1 MVSRTR
7 AQSPARSRVIVLI
20 AVGAAFMSGL
30 DLFVVN
36 VAFDQ
41 IGVSLG
47 VGTDGGPTIADMSWI
62 LNIYAV
68 VYAALLVPLGRI
80 ADRYG
85 RKTVFVGGLAL
96 FVAASAACA
105 LSGNVWMLVLFRGL
119 QAAGAA
125 AMTPTSLSILM
136 AALPP
141 EKRIGGVRMWSATG
155 AAAAALG
162 PTIGGFL
169 TGISWHWVFLINLP
183 IGVVL
188 LWLAVRHVRDTEHD
202 EDAKTPDLLG
212 ALLLAA
218 AVGLFALGL
227 VQSPEWGWGSPAT
240 LGALAASVVF
250 AFLFVV
256 RSRRHAAPVI
266 DPRLLRVRSFM
277 WANASM
283 LIFNVAFAAN
293 TLIFV
298 LWMQQVWGWSP
309 LLTGLAI
316 APGPAMVP
324 ITVALTSRFLR
335 RARPERLASVGA
347 VLVAVATVYIA
358 LSAGSEAN
366 YWLGYFPGTIVSGM
380 GVGLASPNLMAAA
393 THNLP
398 PAQSSTGTG
407 MSTMARQIGYVIGI
421 SMLFAIVGSMQA
433 LGPEVAFR
441 TVLLVSVGVLLISSL
456 TAFGVT
462 TARHATPA
470 APTRAPATPSPEE
483 ASEPT
488 A

>member
-1 MVSRTR
+1 
-7 AQSPARSRVIVLI
+7 
-20 AVGAAFMSGL
+20 
-30 DLFVVN
+30 
-36 VAFDQ
+36 
-41 IGVSLG
+41 
-47 VGTDGGPTIADMSWI
+47 
-62 LNIYAV
+62 
-68 VYAALLVPLGRI
+68 
-80 ADRYG
+80 
-85 RKTVFVGGLAL
+85 
-96 FVAASAACA
+96 
-105 LSGNVWMLVLFRGL
+105 
-119 QAAGAA
+119 
-125 AMTPTSLSILM
+125 
-136 AALPP
+136 
-141 EKRIGGVRMWSATG
+141 
-155 AAAAALG
+155 
-162 PTIGGFL
+162 
-169 TGISWHWVFLINLP
+169 
-183 IGVVL
+183 
-188 LWLAVRHVRDTEHD
+188 
-202 EDAKTPDLLG
+202 
-212 ALLLAA
+212 
-218 AVGLFALGL
+218 
-227 VQSPEWGWGSPAT
+227 
-240 LGALAASVVF
+240 
-250 AFLFVV
+250 
-256 RSRRHAAPVI
+256 
-266 DPRLLRVRSFM
+266 
-277 WANASM
+277 
-283 LIFNVAFAAN
+283 
-293 TLIFV
+293 
-298 LWMQQVWGWSP
+298 
-309 LLTGLAI
+309 
-316 APGPAMVP
+316 MVP

-462 TARHATPA
+462 TTRHATPA

>member
-1 MVSRTR
+1 MSRTG
-7 AQSPARSRVIVLI
+7 AQRPVRSRVIVLV

-47 VGTDGGPTIADMSWI
+47 VGTDGGPSVGDMSWI

-68 VYAALLVPLGRI
+68 VYAALLVPFGRI

-85 RKTVFVGGLAL
+85 RKTVFIGGLAL
-96 FVAASAACA
+96 FVAVSAACA
-105 LSGNVWMLVLFRGL
+105 LSGNVWMLVVFRGL

-155 AAAAALG
+155 AAASALG

-188 LWLAVRHVRDTEHD
+188 LWLAVRHVRDSEHD
-202 EDAKTPDLLG
+202 EDAKAPDLLG

-218 AVGLFALGL
+218 AVGALALGL

-240 LGALAASVVF
+240 LGALVVSVVC
-250 AFLFVV
+250 ALLFIV

-266 DPRLLRVRSFM
+266 NPRLLRIRSFM

-293 TLIFV
+293 TLIYV

-324 ITVALTSRFLR
+324 ITVALTARFLR
-335 RARPERLASVGA
+335 GARPERLASVGA
-347 VLVAVATVYIA
+347 VLMAVATVYIA
-358 LSAGSEAN
+358 LNAGSEAN
-366 YWLGYFPGTIVSGM
+366 YWTGYFPATIISGM
-380 GVGLASPNLMAAA
+380 GVGFASPNLMAAA
-393 THNLP
+393 THDLP

-421 SMLFAIVGSMQA
+421 SMLFAIIGSMQD
-433 LGPEVAFR
+433 LGPEAAFR
-441 TVLLVSVGVLLISSL
+441 TALFVSVGVLLVAAA
-456 TAFGVT
+456 TAFGVST
-462 TARHATPA
+462 KTPA
-470 APTRAPATPSPEE
+470 
-483 ASEPT
+483 PT
-488 A
+488 AGTGRAS